1 MREGNAKWRKVSE
14 NERNQREGEE
24 KNESVRIRTE
34 KKRKIKHNQEIISNS
49 VRINDIKTLL

>member
-34 KKRKIKHNQEIISNS
+34 KKRKIKHNEEIISNS